1 MAEALEDYKNEV
13 EEGMS
18 ASLEWQRDL
27 FFTATTQRGYD
38 LDFDADVQMGCMPLE
53 GLLMSLAGCM
63 AIDVVAILKKMRCEI
78 ESFRM
83 EIAGQR
89 NPTPPQRLRSV
100 KMTLHIKGGG
110 VTEEKAARAVD
121 LSRDTYCSV
130 RHSLREDIEI
140 ETDLRVE
147 TSS

>member
-1 MAEALEDYKNEV
+1 MTEALEDYKNKV

-38 LDFDADVQMGCMPLE
+38 LDFDADAQMGCMPLE

-147 TSS
+147 ASS